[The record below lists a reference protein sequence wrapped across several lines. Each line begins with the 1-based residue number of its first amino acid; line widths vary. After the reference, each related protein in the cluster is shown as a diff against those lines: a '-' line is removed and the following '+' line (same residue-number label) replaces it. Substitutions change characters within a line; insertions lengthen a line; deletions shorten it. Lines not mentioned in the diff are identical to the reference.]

1 MAGAAVWAGD
11 LAGFGGCVAGAAV
24 WAGDLAGLGRVW
36 LVQRS
41 GRFSRV
47 WGVRGW
53 CGELGGGI

>member
-1 MAGAAVWAGD
+1 M
-11 LAGFGGCVAGAAV
+11 AGAAV

-41 GRFSRV
+41 GGFSRV